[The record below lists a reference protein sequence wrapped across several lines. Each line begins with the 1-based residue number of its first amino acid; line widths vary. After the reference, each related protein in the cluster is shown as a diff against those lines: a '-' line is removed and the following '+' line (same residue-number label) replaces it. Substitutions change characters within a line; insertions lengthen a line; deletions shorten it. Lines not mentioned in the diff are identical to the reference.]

1 MIFNRKIFHIAYD
14 NANDGVGRYACQENF
29 SKMRDKKFIIIFTL
43 LLTKSFVFGQSA
55 KEQLSIA
62 NAAKLVSKSFYDEIP
77 FSDKLGYFTI
87 QVKIDTSF
95 YEYIFDTGGY
105 NTVTTKIMDNAKL
118 SSLMEVEVGSS
129 NKVKSKI
136 KLSKVPLLQIGK
148 AQFENVG
155 VFNFDFSSSPVIN
168 CYTNGGLI
176 GKSVIGE
183 AVWQIDYKKSVIRVS
198 DNLANMPNLHN
209 GEKIKIGLDKTLN
222 PFLKLKINGKEE
234 NFMLDLG
241 FGGLISLTEKTAS
254 SIKSTNKLTI
264 EGEGNISAN
273 GVVNEKTNATLLET
287 LTIGKSELKNK
298 VAYSSKSNNYNL
310 LGSEL
315 TKYFIVTLNFKDKEL
330 ILTPFADTEN
340 KFETFGFNINLDS
353 NKIYVSKLFSRL
365 NAEKIGLILNDEII
379 NVNGKQLSEFSLCE
393 RYFHFNNILRTEK
406 EILVKIKRGKEQKE
420 FRITKQN
427 PF

>member
-1 MIFNRKIFHIAYD
+1 MRHKKI
-14 NANDGVGRYACQENF
+14 
-29 SKMRDKKFIIIFTL
+29 IIIFTL

-62 NAAKLVSKSFYDEIP
+62 NSAKLVSKNFYDEIP

-87 QVKIDTSF
+87 QVKIDTSS

-118 SSLMEVEVGSS
+118 RSLMEVEVGSS
-129 NKVKSKI
+129 NKIKSKI

-155 VFNFDFSSSPVIN
+155 VFNFDFSASTVIN

-183 AVWQIDYKKSVIRVS
+183 AIWQIDYKKSVIRVS
-198 DNLANMPNLHN
+198 DNLANMPNLDN
-209 GEKIKIGLDKTLN
+209 SEKIKIELDKTLN
-222 PFLKLKINGKEE
+222 PFLKLRINGKEE
-234 NFMLDLG
+234 KFMLDFG

-254 SIKSTNKLTI
+254 SIKSANKLTI
-264 EGEGNISAN
+264 EGEGNIGAN
-273 GVVNEKTNATLLET
+273 GILNEKTYVNLLET

-315 TKYFIVTLNFKDKEL
+315 TKFFIVTLNFKDKEL
-330 ILTPFADTEN
+330 ILTPYADVEN
-340 KFETFGFNINLDS
+340 SFETFGFNINLDS
-353 NKIYVSKLFSRL
+353 NKIYVNKLFNAL
-365 NAEKIGLILNDEII
+365 NAQKIGLLLNDEII
-379 NVNGKQLSEFSLCE
+379 NVNGKQLNEFSLCE
-393 RYFHFNNILRTEK
+393 RYFYLNKILRTEK
-406 EILVKIKRGKEQKE
+406 EILIQVRRGEVQKE
-420 FRITKQN
+420 FRIEKQK

>member
-1 MIFNRKIFHIAYD
+1 MRHKKI
-14 NANDGVGRYACQENF
+14 
-29 SKMRDKKFIIIFTL
+29 IIIFTL

-62 NAAKLVSKSFYDEIP
+62 NSAKLVSKNFYDEIP

-87 QVKIDTSF
+87 QVKIDTSS

-118 SSLMEVEVGSS
+118 RSLMEVEVGSS
-129 NKVKSKI
+129 NKIKSKI

-155 VFNFDFSSSPVIN
+155 VFNFDFSASTVIN

-183 AVWQIDYKKSVIRVS
+183 AIWQIDYKKSVIRVS
-198 DNLANMPNLHN
+198 DNLANMPNLDN
-209 GEKIKIGLDKTLN
+209 SEKIKIELDKTLN
-222 PFLKLKINGKEE
+222 PFLKLRINGKEE
-234 NFMLDLG
+234 KFMLDFG

-254 SIKSTNKLTI
+254 SIKSANKLTI
-264 EGEGNISAN
+264 EGEGNIGAN
-273 GVVNEKTNATLLET
+273 GILNEKTYVNLLET

-330 ILTPFADTEN
+330 ILTPFTDTEN
-340 KFETFGFNINLDS
+340 SYETFGFNINLDS
-353 NKIYVSKLFSRL
+353 SKIYVSNLFKEL
-365 NAEKIGLILNDEII
+365 NAQKEGLLLFDEII
-379 NVNGKQLSEFSLCE
+379 AVNGKQLNNLAALCD
-393 RYFHFNNILRTEK
+393 RYFYVNNILRTEK
-406 EILVKIKRGKEQKE
+406 EILLKIKRGSVDKE
-420 FRITKQN
+420 FLIERQK

>member
-1 MIFNRKIFHIAYD
+1 MRHKKI
-14 NANDGVGRYACQENF
+14 
-29 SKMRDKKFIIIFTL
+29 IIIFTL

-62 NAAKLVSKSFYDEIP
+62 NSAKLVSKNFYDEIP

-87 QVKIDTSF
+87 QVKIDTSS

-118 SSLMEVEVGSS
+118 RSLMEVEVGSS
-129 NKVKSKI
+129 NKIKSKI

-155 VFNFDFSSSPVIN
+155 VFNFDFSASTVIN

-183 AVWQIDYKKSVIRVS
+183 AIWQIDYKKSVIRVS
-198 DNLANMPNLHN
+198 DNLANMPNLDN
-209 GEKIKIGLDKTLN
+209 SEKIKIELDKTLN
-222 PFLKLKINGKEE
+222 PFLKLRINGKEE
-234 NFMLDLG
+234 KFMLDFG

-254 SIKSTNKLTI
+254 SIKSANKLTI
-264 EGEGNISAN
+264 EGEGNIGAN
-273 GVVNEKTNATLLET
+273 GILNEKTYVNLLET

-315 TKYFIVTLNFKDKEL
+315 TKFFIVTLNFKDKEL
-330 ILTPFADTEN
+330 ILTPYADVEN
-340 KFETFGFNINLDS
+340 SFETFGFNINLDS
-353 NKIYVSKLFSRL
+353 NKIYVNKLFNGL
-365 NAEKIGLILNDEII
+365 NAQKIGLLLNDEII
-379 NVNGKQLSEFSLCE
+379 NVNGKQLNEFSLCE
-393 RYFHFNNILRTEK
+393 RYFYLNKILRTEK
-406 EILVKIKRGKEQKE
+406 EILIQVRRGEVQKE
-420 FRITKQN
+420 FRIEKQK

>member
-1 MIFNRKIFHIAYD
+1 
-14 NANDGVGRYACQENF
+14 
-29 SKMRDKKFIIIFTL
+29 
-43 LLTKSFVFGQSA
+43 LTKSFVFGQSA

-62 NAAKLVSKSFYDEIP
+62 NSAKLVSKNFYDEIP

-87 QVKIDTSF
+87 QVKIDTSS

-118 SSLMEVEVGSS
+118 RSLMEVEVGSS
-129 NKVKSKI
+129 NKIKSKI

-155 VFNFDFSSSPVIN
+155 VFNFDFSASTVIN

-183 AVWQIDYKKSVIRVS
+183 AIWQIDYKKSVIRVS
-198 DNLANMPNLHN
+198 DNLANMPNLDN
-209 GEKIKIGLDKTLN
+209 SEKIKIELDKTLN
-222 PFLKLKINGKEE
+222 PFLKLRINGKEE
-234 NFMLDLG
+234 KFMLDFG

-254 SIKSTNKLTI
+254 SIKSANKLTI
-264 EGEGNISAN
+264 EGEGNIGAN
-273 GVVNEKTNATLLET
+273 GILNEKTYVNLLET

-315 TKYFIVTLNFKDKEL
+315 TKFFIVTLNFKDKEL
-330 ILTPFADTEN
+330 ILTPYADVEN
-340 KFETFGFNINLDS
+340 SFETFGFNINLDS
-353 NKIYVSKLFSRL
+353 NKIYVNKLFNGL
-365 NAEKIGLILNDEII
+365 NAQKIGLLLNDEII
-379 NVNGKQLSEFSLCE
+379 NVNGKQLNEFSLCE
-393 RYFHFNNILRTEK
+393 RYFYLNKILRTEK
-406 EILVKIKRGKEQKE
+406 EILIQVRRGEVQKE
-420 FRITKQN
+420 FRIEKQK

>member
-1 MIFNRKIFHIAYD
+1 MRHKKI
-14 NANDGVGRYACQENF
+14 
-29 SKMRDKKFIIIFTL
+29 IIIFTL

-62 NAAKLVSKSFYDEIP
+62 NSAKLVSKNFYDEIP

-87 QVKIDTSF
+87 QVKIDTSS

-118 SSLMEVEVGSS
+118 RSLMEVEVGSS
-129 NKVKSKI
+129 NKIKSKI

-155 VFNFDFSSSPVIN
+155 VFNFDFSASTVIN

-183 AVWQIDYKKSVIRVS
+183 AIWQIDYKKSVIRVS
-198 DNLANMPNLHN
+198 DNLANMPNLDN
-209 GEKIKIGLDKTLN
+209 SEKIKIELDKTLN
-222 PFLKLKINGKEE
+222 PFLKLRINGKEE
-234 NFMLDLG
+234 KFMLDFG

-254 SIKSTNKLTI
+254 SIKSANKLTI
-264 EGEGNISAN
+264 EGEGNVGAN
-273 GVVNEKTNATLLET
+273 GVLNEKTYVNLLET

-315 TKYFIVTLNFKDKEL
+315 TKFFIVTLNFKDKEL
-330 ILTPFADTEN
+330 ILTPYADVEN
-340 KFETFGFNINLDS
+340 SFETFGFNINLDS
-353 NKIYVSKLFSRL
+353 NKIYVNKLFNGL
-365 NAEKIGLILNDEII
+365 NAQKIGLLLNDEII
-379 NVNGKQLSEFSLCE
+379 NVNGKQLNEFSLCE
-393 RYFHFNNILRTEK
+393 RYFYLNKILRTEK
-406 EILVKIKRGKEQKE
+406 EILIQVRRGEVQKE
-420 FRITKQN
+420 FRIENQK